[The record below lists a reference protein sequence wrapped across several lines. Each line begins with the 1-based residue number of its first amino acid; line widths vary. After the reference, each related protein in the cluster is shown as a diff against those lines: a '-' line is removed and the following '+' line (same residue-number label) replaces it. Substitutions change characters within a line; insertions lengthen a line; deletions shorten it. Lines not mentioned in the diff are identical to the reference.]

1 MSQRT
6 RECARNVEWN
16 NRNVQVDGFGLS
28 RNFAFCCQRK
38 LRFGNGMGKTG
49 RSRCFVGRF
58 AGAGAWI
65 RFLGHPLP
73 ARAATRRTE
82 CCASLDYLR
91 GRSIAVKRFW
101 KAGRK
106 VAYRIC
112 LSAWTYSHVDKI
124 IYLLLCLREEALVGK
139 WVKLLDTDGRAKGKR
154 LLSGRSILYALHF
167 VFKKMYEI
175 SSCSRSLPY
184 PGDVMCSCLTKP
196 N

>member
-1 MSQRT
+1 
-6 RECARNVEWN
+6 
-16 NRNVQVDGFGLS
+16 
-28 RNFAFCCQRK
+28 
-38 LRFGNGMGKTG
+38 MGKTG

-73 ARAATRRTE
+73 ARAATRQME

-139 WVKLLDTDGRAKGKR
+139 WVKLLDTDGRAKG
-154 LLSGRSILYALHF
+154 
-167 VFKKMYEI
+167 
-175 SSCSRSLPY
+175 
-184 PGDVMCSCLTKP
+184 
-196 N
+196 